1 MAFGNPKS
9 HGCIFN
15 VPQASGFFTCVFE
28 DFVFK
33 NEAKIR
39 KKARKTGAEQ
49 EDNMAEQQFIMTQKG
64 YDEAVERL
72 KYLQTV
78 KRQEIVERIA
88 EARSHGDLSENAE
101 YDAARNEQAANEG
114 EIVDLDYKIKNA
126 VILEANSDTSY
137 VHIGSKVTVY
147 DEEMDEEETYE
158 ITGSTEANAMQNK
171 ISNESP
177 VGKALL
183 KRKVGDAVKVLAP
196 DGEYRLIIKQIS

>member
-1 MAFGNPKS
+1 
-9 HGCIFN
+9 
-15 VPQASGFFTCVFE
+15 
-28 DFVFK
+28 
-33 NEAKIR
+33 
-39 KKARKTGAEQ
+39 
-49 EDNMAEQQFIMTQKG
+49 MAEQQFIMTQKG

-126 VILEANSDTSY
+126 VIIEVNKDTSF

-147 DEEMDEEETYE
+147 DEDMDEEETYE
-158 ITGSTEANAMQNK
+158 ITGTTEADPMANK

-177 VGKALL
+177 VGAALL
-183 KRKVGDAVKVLAP
+183 KHMVGDVVRVNAP
-196 DGEYRLIIKQIS
+196 DGEYKLVIKNIS